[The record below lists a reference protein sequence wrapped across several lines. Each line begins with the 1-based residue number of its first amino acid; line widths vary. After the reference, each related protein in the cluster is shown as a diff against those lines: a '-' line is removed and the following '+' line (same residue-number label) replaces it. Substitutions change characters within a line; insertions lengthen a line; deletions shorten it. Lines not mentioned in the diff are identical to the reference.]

1 MPPSWLEKGHNCE
14 VTRGEAS
21 EMNYITAVNGGN
33 TPTWEMGWRDTP
45 CLWYTYVG
53 CRDPSIPC
61 PEGTHPHGRNGQA
74 GHAMPTVRYVG
85 CRAPSIPCLEGTHPL
100 GRNGQAGHAMPLVRY
115 VGCRAPSILL
125 QARLELTMS
134 SFVGGVSWQLDVKH
148 LTGVVRSVGC
158 RSPGCATSDT
168 DRLAWICSG
177 ARRER

>member
-1 MPPSWLEKGHNCE
+1 MPLVHVCGMPG
-14 VTRGEAS
+14 S
-21 EMNYITAVNGGN
+21 EHPLSGGN
-33 TPTWEMGWRDTP
+33 TPSWEMGWRGTP
-45 CLWYTYVG
+45 CLRYAYVG